1 MNALAIDRSE
11 WRALLRTTGIGAV
24 IALAF
29 AAPAT
34 LKLLQGQ
41 LGPNESRLGD
51 ALASAFG
58 GVTLPIVAAAI
69 AASVLSGTMRGRA
82 DRLVAAG
89 GEPTK
94 LIARPLAFAVVAAV
108 MASAI
113 AGAVTVVLLRLSL
126 KLGSGGTIAFDIG
139 ATAWANGLGA
149 AAWTGLAAALVAR
162 SGRPARAWIVVGVDL
177 LSRLLP
183 GAAAWIA
190 PSAHVENVL
199 GAPPPRG
206 FVHVPVLSQWVSV
219 AVLIAI
225 AAVGVAVSVRRYAGT
240 PAR

>member
-1 MNALAIDRSE
+1 MNLALDRSE
-11 WRALLRTTGIGAV
+11 QRALLRTTSIGAI

-34 LKLLQGQ
+34 LKLFQGQ

-51 ALASAFG
+51 ALAGAFG
-58 GVTLPIVAAAI
+58 GITLPIVAAAI
-69 AASVLSGTMRGRA
+69 AASVLGGTTRGRA

-89 GEPTK
+89 GEPGK
-94 LIARPLAFAVVAAV
+94 LIARPLALAVIAAIV
-108 MASAI
+108 ASAV
-113 AGAVTVVLLRLSL
+113 AGALTVVLLRVSL
-126 KLGSGGTIAFDIG
+126 RLGTGGAIAFDIG
-139 ATAWANGLGA
+139 ATAWANALGA
-149 AAWTGLAAALVAR
+149 AAWTSIAAAFVTR
-162 SGRPARAWIVVGVDL
+162 SGRPARAWIVVGIDL

-206 FVHVPVLSQWVSV
+206 FVHVPELSQWIVV
-219 AVLIAI
+219 IAVIGIAI
-225 AAVGVAVSVRRYAGT
+225 AVRRYAGT